1 LKVDACTIRRPAHKK
16 VTGGDRS
23 IQAVTEAYRQK
34 KRLQIAIRR
43 AEKGGPANQKCGK
56 KSIFADITFTNLQL

>member
-1 LKVDACTIRRPAHKK
+1 
-16 VTGGDRS
+16 VTGSDRDV
-23 IQAVTEAYRQK
+23 QAK
-34 KRLQIAIRR
+34 KRLQIAIRK